1 MSTFHYRIYLS
12 IADKAIGDL
21 YLSEGK
27 MTVQYSGELTLSE
40 YIKIHEIINY
50 LQKKVN
56 GEIDDSNSFLG
67 YLPDGESVYIT
78 KNWDKWVNYIYSSM
92 KNCKNDASIY

>member
-1 MSTFHYRIYLS
+1 M
-12 IADKAIGDL
+12 

-27 MTVQYSGELTLSE
+27 MTVQYSGELRLSE
-40 YIKIHEIINY
+40 YIKIHEIINH